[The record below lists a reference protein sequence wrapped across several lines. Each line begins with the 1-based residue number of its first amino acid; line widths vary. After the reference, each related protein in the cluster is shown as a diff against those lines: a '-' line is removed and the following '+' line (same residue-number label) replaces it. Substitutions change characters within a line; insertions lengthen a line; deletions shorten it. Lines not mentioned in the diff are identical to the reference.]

1 MDEERCAVGR
11 GTESEA
17 GAAGARAG
25 AGVGLGEPRPR
36 TGEAETA
43 EEAQDAMGGGGD
55 AWWKSVNALFADSQV
70 RGDHERTSTCKGSE
84 KALGEDEERVDL

>member
-1 MDEERCAVGR
+1 MLAASTPMLRAAGEEMDEERCAVGR

-43 EEAQDAMGGGGD
+43 EEAQDAMGDCGGD
-55 AWWKSVNALFADSQV
+55 AWWKSVNALCAEKL
-70 RGDHERTSTCKGSE
+70 GERTYDT
-84 KALGEDEERVDL
+84 VMP